1 MIVWKPSLG
10 HTLIVTGMSMFFGM
24 FMTGVASLV
33 FYSMDLFLSQEAGL
47 DLWALF
53 SILLWLF
60 LICIPEESEL

>member
-1 MIVWKPSLG
+1 
-10 HTLIVTGMSMFFGM
+10 MFFGM

-47 DLWALF
+47 GLWALF

-60 LICIPEESEL
+60 LICIPEESEPHLNITALSFIPKKI